1 MFSLHDFV
9 LSAVLGMVGN
19 YPDWQVRE
27 YALGWFSKGVISQDD
42 LATVDAAIAA
52 LNPPPAEVLPDT
64 PTADVVL

>member
-42 LATVDAAIAA
+42 LAAVDAAIAA
-52 LNPPPAEVLPDT
+52 LIPPPAEVLPDT
-64 PTADVVL
+64 PT

>member
-27 YALGWFSKGVISQDD
+27 YALGWFSKSLLTQED
-42 LATVDAAIAA
+42 LAAVDSAIAA
-52 LNPPPAEVLPDT
+52 LNPPPAEVLPDVS
-64 PTADVVL
+64 AGV